1 MYKTRIIYSQRHS
14 SGMSDEAI
22 RRLLV
27 DIFGIKD
34 EKPKTEPQHMTEAL
48 AAKLSVADSKY
59 RNISGQ
65 VDTVCDMDNE
75 EYNPAKAARLSGTV
89 AKVRLDTIGLLSR
102 VDDDSPTA
110 DMINDMVTGYNDMA
124 QRLEDRFLSY
134 YGLFDA
140 ADEDGEEE
148 PDPEGEDSPEDVEE
162 MNDAIAAAIAALRQV
177 RDKQAKQAKQ
187 AKK

>member
-1 MYKTRIIYSQRHS
+1 MYKTRIIYSQRHTS
-14 SGMSDEAI
+14 DMSDEAI
-22 RRLLV
+22 RRLLM
-27 DIFGIKD
+27 DIFDIKD
-34 EKPKTEPQHMTEAL
+34 EKPKAEPQRMTEDL
-48 AAKLSVADSKY
+48 AAKLTVADSKF

-65 VDTVCDMDNE
+65 VDTVCEMDDE

-102 VDDDSPTA
+102 VDNDTSTA

-162 MNDAIAAAIAALRQV
+162 MNDAIVAAIAALRQI
-177 RDKQAKQAKQ
+177 RDKRAKQ

>member
-1 MYKTRIIYSQRHS
+1 MYKTRIIYSQRHTS
-14 SGMSDEAI
+14 DMSNEAI
-22 RRLLV
+22 RRLLM

-34 EKPKTEPQHMTEAL
+34 EKSKAEPQRMTEEL
-48 AAKLSVADSKY
+48 AAKLTVADSKF

-65 VDTVCDMDNE
+65 VGTVCEMDDE

-102 VDDDSPTA
+102 VDNDPSTA
-110 DMINDMVTGYNDMA
+110 DMINDMVNGYNDMA

-148 PDPEGEDSPEDVEE
+148 PDPEGEDTPEEIED
-162 MNDAIAAAIAALRQV
+162 MNEAIAAAIAALRQV
-177 RDKQAKQAKQ
+177 RDKRAKQ

>member
-22 RRLLV
+22 RRLLT
-27 DIFGIKD
+27 DIFDIKD
-34 EKPKTEPQHMTEAL
+34 DKPKAEPQRMTEDL
-48 AAKLSVADSKY
+48 AAKLTVADSKF

-65 VDTVCDMDNE
+65 VDTVCEMDDE

-102 VDDDSPTA
+102 VDNDTPTA
-110 DMINDMVTGYNDMA
+110 DMINNMVNGYDDMA

-134 YGLFDA
+134 YGLFDIS
-140 ADEDGEEE
+140 DEDGEDE
-148 PDPEGEDSPEDVEE
+148 PGPKGEDSPEDIEE
-162 MNDAIAAAIAALRQV
+162 MNDAIVAAIAALRQV
-177 RDKQAKQAKQ
+177 RDKRAKQT
-187 AKK
+187 KK

>member
-22 RRLLV
+22 RRLLM
-27 DIFGIKD
+27 DIFDIKD
-34 EKPKTEPQHMTEAL
+34 EKPKAEPQRMTEDL
-48 AAKLSVADSKY
+48 AAKLTVADSKF

-65 VDTVCDMDNE
+65 VDTVCEMDDE
-75 EYNPAKAARLSGTV
+75 EYNPVKAAKLSGTV

-102 VDDDSPTA
+102 VDNDTSTA
-110 DMINDMVTGYNDMA
+110 DMINDMVNGYNDMA

-140 ADEDGEEE
+140 ADEDGEI
-148 PDPEGEDSPEDVEE
+148 DPEGEDSPEDVEE
-162 MNDAIAAAIAALRQV
+162 MNDAIVAAIAALRQI
-177 RDKQAKQAKQ
+177 RDKRAKQ

>member
-22 RRLLV
+22 RRLLT
-27 DIFGIKD
+27 DIFDIKD
-34 EKPKTEPQHMTEAL
+34 DKPKAEPQRMTEDL
-48 AAKLSVADSKY
+48 AAKLTVADSKF

-65 VDTVCDMDNE
+65 VDTVCEMDDE
-75 EYNPAKAARLSGTV
+75 EYNPTKAARLSGTV

-102 VDDDSPTA
+102 VDNDTPTA
-110 DMINDMVTGYNDMA
+110 DMINNMVNGYDDMA

-134 YGLFDA
+134 YGLFNIS
-140 ADEDGEEE
+140 DEDGEDETG
-148 PDPEGEDSPEDVEE
+148 PKGEDTSEE
-162 MNDAIAAAIAALRQV
+162 VGEMDEAIAAAIVALRQL
-177 RDKQAKQAKQ
+177 RDKR